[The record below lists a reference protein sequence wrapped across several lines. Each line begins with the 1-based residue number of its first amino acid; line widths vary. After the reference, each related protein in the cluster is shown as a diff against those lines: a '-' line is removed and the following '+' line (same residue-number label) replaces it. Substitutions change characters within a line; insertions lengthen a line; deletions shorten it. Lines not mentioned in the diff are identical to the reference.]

1 MQRQWMIVFAQL
13 AVLNSFLLASVCA
26 AENKYG
32 TISVEGPAFVNREVT
47 LKATPFYPWGCDVE
61 WKYMKVGETT
71 FQTITGTNIK
81 RYSEDGSFILKWKAS
96 NEYNGSTFY
105 AGCSKNQTIK
115 TSMTSIN
122 FTERPSYPVLGPKSP
137 DFNTTEC
144 IYVYESSEV
153 YCQTENGTEPV
164 QVLLLIGQVSYVLS
178 ESEGN
183 KGSYRL
189 YNAYQQMAGML
200 RQNVTCQVSYSA
212 QKTQYEVRG
221 NLCNVETGS
230 LPFLTVPEFLQRE
243 SSLYA
248 CEVRNAIPAPTIEI
262 YVDKVLLGDVQQ
274 TDTFN
279 ESSHTFTSSAKVTMA
294 NKFWKG
300 QEVCCTRSNR
310 YDFGQKEVS
319 VCKNISMKYPSSEI
333 SMSVNK
339 IHEYHNTFYVC
350 LLNISCETNE
360 SNPPC
365 TIEWSS
371 DIDSLRNAR
380 RYNWTYGDSG
390 SYRVVSNVLQSF
402 TEDMVGGTI
411 TCSSRCHHFPSRLY
425 KDYKISVSEFF
436 METAI
441 IDGYISPKI
450 LNLTCHS
457 GETCIPC
464 TIVWSS
470 NSVYLYPISTSQ
482 WTKNSG
488 SGYTAVSNAL
498 YFITND
504 VDGKQIQCSAKC
516 GNDSSDSKHETY
528 TISFQAFQESATI
541 YASVVTQQWHT
552 AVLCALSGTL
562 LLALVTKL
570 TVLLLRRCKPHAYER
585 FLRRRGPVA
594 SDPSRHVYDV
604 VQSTVETTALHA
616 LRMTSAIAPDNLHTP
631 QLSVMADNQVRNN
644 RNVCHYDYVDTSSV
658 QQDQTTAA
666 GNYIHAI

>member
-425 KDYKISVSEFF
+425 KDYKISVSE
-436 METAI
+436 
-441 IDGYISPKI
+441 
-450 LNLTCHS
+450 
-457 GETCIPC
+457 
-464 TIVWSS
+464 
-470 NSVYLYPISTSQ
+470 
-482 WTKNSG
+482 
-488 SGYTAVSNAL
+488 
-498 YFITND
+498 
-504 VDGKQIQCSAKC
+504 
-516 GNDSSDSKHETY
+516 
-528 TISFQAFQESATI
+528 SATI